1 MEKVRFDEYIRR
13 FNDQD
18 LTAFDEFLAPDMHM
32 RNGTLE
38 FVGVQAMKDHYAK
51 IWPTFREELFADRF
65 VSDDEH
71 LAIRMRALFT
81 AHRDDE
87 TSIFGPVRA
96 GETFEFNGVILYCL
110 DTGERFTDILVAYN
124 SFVFTDSGGGRHH
137 LGIPH

>member
-1 MEKVRFDEYIRR
+1 
-13 FNDQD
+13 
-18 LTAFDEFLAPDMHM
+18 MHL

-51 IWPTFREELFADRF
+51 IWPTFREELFTDRF
-65 VSDDEH
+65 VSDAEH

-81 AHRDDE
+81 ATRDDDA
-87 TSIFGPVRA
+87 SIFGAVRA

-110 DTGERFTDILVAYN
+110 DDHERFTDILVAYN
-124 SFVFTDSGGGRHH
+124 SFVHTDCGGRRRD